1 MSMRGPGEIL
11 LVSCY
16 ELGRQPVGIAMPL
29 GFLARA
35 GYAPDAID
43 LSVEKLDPEKV
54 ARARFVGISVPMHTA
69 LRIGARVSERVREIH
84 PACHVA
90 FFGLYA
96 SLNEAYLLK
105 HGADSVIGGEYEGP
119 LLALIDR
126 LAAGEVHSIEGVSQR
141 EERRSPLR
149 GHLPFAVPDREALPP
164 LSRYAHLEENGVR
177 RTAGSVEASRGC
189 RHLCRHCPI
198 PPVYEGRFFL
208 VPYET
213 VLGDIRNLVRL
224 GATHITFGDPDFLN
238 GPNHSLRIVRGMR
251 EEFPEITFDFTAKVE
266 HLLKH
271 RALIPA
277 FAAHGC
283 RFIISAVESLSDTV
297 LHHLAKNHTRADVL
311 EALKV
316 VRESGI
322 ALRPSLVPFTPWTT
336 LDDMIALFDFVEKE
350 GLIDHLD
357 PVQYTIR
364 LLIPPGSLFLKELS
378 MSPYL
383 GPLVQETFT
392 YRWAHPDPR
401 MDLLQKETSRLV
413 EEGTQAEEDPMVI
426 FYRLKEL
433 AVAAR
438 EGRSPR
444 KIDVT
449 VDPKRPK
456 PPRLTEPWFCCAEP
470 TENQFAILEDSE
482 KII

>member
-1 MSMRGPGEIL
+1 MKKRGEIL
-11 LVSCY
+11 LISCY
-16 ELGRQPVGIAMPL
+16 ELGHQPMGIAMPL

-35 GYAPDAID
+35 GYFPNAVD
-43 LSVEKLDPEKV
+43 LSVDKFDPEKV
-54 ARARFVGISVPMHTA
+54 ARARFVGLSVPMHTA
-69 LRIGARVSERVREIH
+69 LRIGARVLERVREIN
-84 PACHVA
+84 PSCHIA

-96 SLNEAYLLK
+96 SLNEEYLLQN
-105 HGADSVIGGEYEGP
+105 GADSVIGGEYEGP

-126 LAAGEVHSIEGVSQR
+126 LAAGRADSFDAIGGVSR
-141 EERRSPLR
+141 GEERQAPLR
-149 GHLPFAVPDREALPP
+149 AHLSFAVPDREALPP
-164 LSRYAHLEENGVR
+164 LAKYAHIEENGVR
-177 RTAGSVEASRGC
+177 RTAGSVETSRGC

-213 VLGDIRNLVRL
+213 VLEDIRNLVRL

-238 GPNHSLRIVRGMR
+238 GPNHSLRIVRAMH
-251 EEFPEITFDFTAKVE
+251 EAFPEITFDFTAKVE

-271 RALIPA
+271 RPLIPE
-277 FAAHGC
+277 FAALGC
-283 RFIISAVESLSDTV
+283 RFIISAVESLNDTV

-311 EALKV
+311 EALKI
-316 VRESGI
+316 VRAAGI

-336 LDDMIALFDFVEKE
+336 LNDMIALFDFVEKE

-357 PVQYTIR
+357 PIQYTIR
-364 LLIPPGSLFLKELS
+364 LLIPPGSLFLKEPS
-378 MSPYL
+378 MAPHL
-383 GPLVQETFT
+383 GSLVQETFT
-392 YRWAHPDPR
+392 YQWTHPDPR
-401 MDLLQKETSRLV
+401 MDRLQKEMSRVV
-413 EEGTQAEEDPMVI
+413 ETGTEEDPMTI

-438 EGRSPR
+438 EGRLPR
-444 KIDVT
+444 EIDVA
-449 VDPKRPK
+449 VDPNRPR

-470 TENQFAILEDSE
+470 TENQFAVLDDSE

>member
-1 MSMRGPGEIL
+1 MKRRGQIL
-11 LVSCY
+11 LISCY
-16 ELGRQPVGIAMPL
+16 ELGHQPVGIAMPL

-35 GYAPDAID
+35 GYLPDAVD
-43 LSVEKLDPEKV
+43 LSVDKLDPEKV

-69 LRIGARVSERVREIH
+69 LRIGARVLERVRAINSS
-84 PACHVA
+84 CHVA

-96 SLNEAYLLK
+96 SLNEDYLLK
-105 HGADSVIGGEYEGP
+105 NGADSVIGGEYEGP

-126 LAAGEVHSIEGVSQR
+126 LAAGRADSFDAIGGVSR
-141 EERRSPLR
+141 GEERQAPLR
-149 GHLPFAVPDREALPP
+149 AHLSFAVPDREALPP
-164 LSRYAHLEENGVR
+164 LAKYAHLEENGVR

-213 VLGDIRNLVRL
+213 VLADIRNLVRL

-238 GPNHSLRIVRGMR
+238 GPNHSLRIVRAMR
-251 EEFPEITFDFTAKVE
+251 EAFPEITFDFTAKVE

-271 RALIPA
+271 RALIPE
-277 FAAHGC
+277 FAALGC
-283 RFIISAVESLSDTV
+283 RFIISAVESLNDTV

-311 EALKV
+311 EALKI
-316 VRESGI
+316 VREAGI

-336 LDDMIALFDFVEKE
+336 LDDMIVLFDFVEKE

-364 LLIPPGSLFLKELS
+364 LLIPPGSLFLKEPS
-378 MSPYL
+378 MAPHL
-383 GPLVQETFT
+383 GPPVQETFT
-392 YRWAHPDPR
+392 YQWTHPDPR
-401 MDLLQKETSRLV
+401 MDLLQKEMSRLV
-413 EEGTQAEEDPMVI
+413 EAGTEEDPMVI
-426 FYRLKEL
+426 FYRLKAL

-438 EGRSPR
+438 EGRPPR
-444 KIDVT
+444 EIDVA
-449 VDPKRPK
+449 VDPNRPK

-470 TENQFAILEDSE
+470 TENQFAVLDDSE
-482 KII
+482 KIL